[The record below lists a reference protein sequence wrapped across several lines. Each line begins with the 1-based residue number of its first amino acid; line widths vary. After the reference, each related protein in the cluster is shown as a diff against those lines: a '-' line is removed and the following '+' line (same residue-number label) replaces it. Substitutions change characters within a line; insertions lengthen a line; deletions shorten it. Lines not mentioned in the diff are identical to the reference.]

1 MSKHHEPMSDGFV
14 YSAYITLR
22 NGHRLYAKQCGL
34 KAFRFPASR
43 QRDGNDQNN
52 L

>member
-1 MSKHHEPMSDGFV
+1 MREHHEPTSDGFV
-14 YSAYITLR
+14 YSTYITLR
-22 NGHRLYAKQCGL
+22 NGRRLYAKQCGL

-43 QRDGNDQNN
+43 QRDGSDRNN